1 MQHFTSLEDLHL
13 NETWGTI
20 GAFDGVHRGHQVL
33 IQQLVSSAHNAQKPS
48 VVVTFY
54 PHPVVVLRK
63 IVTPFYLTSSDER
76 AALLGELGVD
86 YVVTIPFS
94 VELSKLNAY
103 QFMRMLAEHLGLR
116 KLFTGHD
123 FALGHN
129 REGDVKRLRNI
140 GEELGYEVEVV
151 RPLDFGGE
159 IVSSSKIRTLVSKGE
174 VEQAARLLGRPYS
187 LSGQVVHGD
196 GRGHGLGIPTSNL
209 EVQPQRILPANGV
222 YACWAIVNEE
232 RIPAVTN
239 VGVRPTF
246 EDQPLQPRVEAHL
259 LDFQGQL
266 YGQMIKLQFITRIR
280 PEKRFSAIGELLEQ
294 IRKDIQIARE
304 VFANA
309 EQKSD
314 LLA

>member
-1 MQHFTSLEDLHL
+1 MQHFTSLEELHL

-20 GAFDGVHRGHQVL
+20 GAFDGVHRGHQAL
-33 IQQLVSSAHNAQKPS
+33 IQRLVSSAHNEQKPA

-63 IVTPFYLTSSDER
+63 IATPFYLTSSEER

-86 YVVTIPFS
+86 YVVTLPFS
-94 VELSKLNAY
+94 FELSILRAH
-103 QFMRMLAEHLGLR
+103 QFMQMLVEHLGLR

-129 REGDVKRLRNI
+129 REGNVERLRNI
-140 GEELGYEVEVV
+140 GEELGYEIEVV
-151 RPLDFGGE
+151 PPLDFGGE
-159 IVSSSKIRTLVSKGE
+159 VVSSSRIRTLISKGE
-174 VEQAARLLGRPYS
+174 VQQAARLLGRLYS

-196 GRGHGLGIPTSNL
+196 GRGHGLGVPTSNL
-209 EVQPQRILPANGV
+209 EIQPQRILPANGV
-222 YACWAIVNEE
+222 YACWAIVNDQ

-239 VGVRPTF
+239 VGLRPTF
-246 EDQPLQPRVEAHL
+246 EDQPLQPRVETHL

-266 YGQMIKLQFITRIR
+266 YGQMIKLQFISRIR
-280 PEKRFSAIGELLEQ
+280 PEKRFSAVDELLDQ

-304 VFANA
+304 VLANA
-309 EQKSD
+309 E
-314 LLA
+314 

>member
-1 MQHFTSLEDLHL
+1 MQHFTSLEELHL

-20 GAFDGVHRGHQVL
+20 GAFDGVHRGHQAL
-33 IQQLVSSAHNAQKPS
+33 IQQLVSSAHNEQKPA

-63 IVTPFYLTSSDER
+63 IATPFYLTSSEER

-86 YVVTIPFS
+86 YVVTLPFS
-94 VELSKLNAY
+94 FELSILSAH
-103 QFMRMLAEHLGLR
+103 QFMQMLVEHLGLR

-129 REGDVKRLRNI
+129 REGNVERLRNI
-140 GEELGYEVEVV
+140 GEELGYEIEVV
-151 RPLDFGGE
+151 PPLDFGGE
-159 IVSSSKIRTLVSKGE
+159 VVSSSRIRTLISKGE
-174 VEQAARLLGRPYS
+174 VQQAARLLGRLYS

-196 GRGHGLGIPTSNL
+196 GRGHGLGVPTSNL

-222 YACWAIVNEE
+222 YACWAIVNDQ

-239 VGVRPTF
+239 VGLRPTF
-246 EDQPLQPRVEAHL
+246 EDQPLQPRVETHL

-266 YGQMIKLQFITRIR
+266 YGQMIKLQFISRIR
-280 PEKRFSAIGELLEQ
+280 PEKRFSAVDELLDQ

-304 VFANA
+304 VLANA
-309 EQKSD
+309 E
-314 LLA
+314 